1 MGALVR
7 VVVELGEGTRSA
19 SIAAV
24 TRDRLP
30 AGSGQFRPTHLGVE
44 DIDVTRRRAPDE
56 NLEGFGNITK
66 PESTDWLGLIELG
79 ALEAA
84 GMGADGRQGVER
96 LRSPVKGPCEIKAR

>member
-1 MGALVR
+1 ML
-7 VVVELGEGTRSA
+7 SY
-19 SIAAV
+19 
-24 TRDRLP
+24 
-30 AGSGQFRPTHLGVE
+30 
-44 DIDVTRRRAPDE
+44 
-56 NLEGFGNITK
+56 

>member
-1 MGALVR
+1 MRFWAW
-7 VVVELGEGTRSA
+7 TRILA
-19 SIAAV
+19 SP
-24 TRDRLP
+24 TLP
-30 AGSGQFRPTHLGVE
+30 SRKA
-44 DIDVTRRRAPDE
+44 
-56 NLEGFGNITK
+56 K

>member
-1 MGALVR
+1 MSFRNHLLR
-7 VVVELGEGTRSA
+7 VFGRNYRGFRSA
-19 SIAAV
+19 HLKQTVDEIIA
-24 TRDRLP
+24 
-30 AGSGQFRPTHLGVE
+30 
-44 DIDVTRRRAPDE
+44 
-56 NLEGFGNITK
+56 N

>member
-1 MGALVR
+1 M
-7 VVVELGEGTRSA
+7 TA
-19 SIAAV
+19 SLERLEKIIA
-24 TRDRLP
+24 
-30 AGSGQFRPTHLGVE
+30 
-44 DIDVTRRRAPDE
+44 
-56 NLEGFGNITK
+56 K

>member
-1 MGALVR
+1 MGKFGCLLREVAD
-7 VVVELGEGTRSA
+7 ERSDA
-19 SIAAV
+19 
-24 TRDRLP
+24 
-30 AGSGQFRPTHLGVE
+30 F
-44 DIDVTRRRAPDE
+44 RRADPNVDPLAVPPVAE
-56 NLEGFGNITK
+56 STEEAK